1 MLLGDFQA
9 NIPRESLE
17 DSMQVGDLVRHI
29 EDGSL
34 GIIIDTTS
42 TLPEVCIRWL
52 TDGWCDQW
60 TLTQNVEKIDQ

>member
-1 MLLGDFQA
+1 MEMLE
-9 NIPRESLE
+9 I
-17 DSMQVGDLVRHI
+17 GDLVRHI

-42 TLPEVCIRWL
+42 TLPEVRIRWL